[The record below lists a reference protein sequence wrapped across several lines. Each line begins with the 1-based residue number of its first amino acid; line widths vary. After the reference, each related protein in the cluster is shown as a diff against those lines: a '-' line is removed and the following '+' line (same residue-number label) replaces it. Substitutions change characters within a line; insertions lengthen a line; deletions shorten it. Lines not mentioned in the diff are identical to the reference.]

1 LLVNER
7 LFWAIILL
15 TAAVIDYFIE
25 YPNKVHPVVFTG
37 KLISFFDKHRISKK
51 PIYEF
56 IYGMIS
62 IILII
67 FLWILILYS
76 IGFTPIYI
84 RFIIYVYILKSTF
97 SIGALSKAIKK
108 CQVDDTEILRNNVA
122 QIVSR
127 NVKTL
132 DRDHLLSAAFESGS
146 ENIVDSVISPVFYF
160 IFFGIFGAV
169 IYRVINT
176 ADAMIGYR
184 SENYEYFGKFAAR
197 ADDALNFIPS
207 RIFGLLVFLISP
219 SRVSRNLKRYRKLKI
234 NGMYSMATVAG
245 LFNVMIEKIDYYR
258 IDGPRFPDIRDLK
271 RLEKFIYVIS
281 YFFILMAITEV
292 IIIGPWWS

>member
-7 LFWAIILL
+7 LLWVITLL
-15 TAAVIDYFIE
+15 TAAIIDYFIE
-25 YPNKVHPVVFTG
+25 YPNQIHPVVFTG

-51 PIYEF
+51 PSYEF
-56 IYGMIS
+56 LYGMLS

-67 FLWILILYS
+67 FLWIFIIYS
-76 IGFTPIYI
+76 IGFIPIYV

-97 SIGALSKAIKK
+97 SVGALSKAIKK
-108 CQVDDTEILRNNVA
+108 CQIDDTEILRNNVA

-127 NVKTL
+127 DVKTL
-132 DRDHLLSAAFESGS
+132 DREHLLSAAFESGS
-146 ENIVDSVISPVFYF
+146 ENIVDSVISPIFYF
-160 IFFGIFGAV
+160 MFFGIFGAV

-176 ADAMIGYR
+176 ADAMIGYH

-197 ADDALNFIPS
+197 ADDVLNFIPS
-207 RIFGLLVFLISP
+207 RIFGLLVLLLSP
-219 SRVSRNLKRYRKLKI
+219 TRVSNNLKRYRKLKI

-245 LFNVMIEKIDYYR
+245 LFNVMIEKIDHYR
-258 IDGPRFPDIRDLK
+258 IDGPRFPDIGDLK
-271 RLEKFIYVIS
+271 RLEKFIYAIS
-281 YFFILMAITEV
+281 YFFILIAITEV